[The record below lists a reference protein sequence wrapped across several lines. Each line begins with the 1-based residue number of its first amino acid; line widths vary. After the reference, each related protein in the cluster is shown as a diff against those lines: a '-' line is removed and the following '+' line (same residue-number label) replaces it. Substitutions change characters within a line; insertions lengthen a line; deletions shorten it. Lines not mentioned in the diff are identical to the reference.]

1 MAKRKRVTL
10 DELEEIVRER
20 ALAESSASY
29 TAKLMHAGLPRAAQK
44 LGEEAVETVLAAV
57 SGNRSALRS
66 EAADLLYHLAVVLA
80 AAKLPLD
87 EVYEE
92 LGRRTAQSGLEEKAG
107 RAKAGD

>member
-1 MAKRKRVTL
+1 MPKSSPIR
-10 DELEEIVRER
+10 LEDLERIVAER
-20 ALAESSASY
+20 GQADPSASY
-29 TAKLMHAGLPRAAQK
+29 TAKLMQAGLSRAAQK

-66 EAADLLYHLAVVLA
+66 EAADLLYHLMVVLA

-92 LGRRTAQSGLEEKAG
+92 LGRRTAQSGLEEKASRAG
-107 RAKAGD
+107 RG